1 MLTCR
6 LAEMYN
12 KNMEKSLIISFGS
25 QIKDRAT
32 SRSDFDFAALDKRT
46 PLSISRRTKI
56 CGQLSKKY
64 GINED
69 KIDLVDLNSASPL
82 LKYEVA
88 KTGRLVEGR
97 QFDFTRFK
105 VRAWK
110 EYLDTAKFRRL
121 REKSM
126 KQYVKR
132 IHS

>member
-1 MLTCR
+1 MKKT
-6 LAEMYN
+6 
-12 KNMEKSLIISFGS
+12 LIISFGS
-25 QIKDRAT
+25 HVKGRAT
-32 SRSDFDFAALDKRT
+32 DRSDFDFAALDT
-46 PLSISRRTKI
+46 NIPLSISRRTKI

-64 GINED
+64 RINED
-69 KIDLVDLNSASPL
+69 KIDLVDLTMASPL

-88 KTGRLVEGR
+88 KTGRLVEGE
-97 QFDFTRFK
+97 QFDFIRFK

-126 KQYVKR
+126 KQYVQG